1 MHENQMQSRKW
12 QLTINNPQDHGMTHD
27 EIIDR
32 AQKFNPSYMCLADEI
47 GEQGTYHTHV
57 FFCSSSPMRFSTV
70 KKRFPT
76 AHIDKA
82 YGTAQENRDY
92 IRKEGKW
99 AESRKS
105 ETSVE
110 GTFKEFGELPD
121 EASEKSPKYARLLQC
136 VKDGMSNKEIL
147 AIDPSFAFHLEHIDK
162 LRQDIR
168 F

>member
-1 MHENQMQSRKW
+1 MYENQMQSRKW

-57 FFCSSSPMRFSTV
+57 FFCSSSPMRFNTV

-92 IRKEGKW
+92 IRKEGK
-99 AESRKS
+99 
-105 ETSVE
+105 
-110 GTFKEFGELPD
+110 
-121 EASEKSPKYARLLQC
+121 
-136 VKDGMSNKEIL
+136 
-147 AIDPSFAFHLEHIDK
+147 
-162 LRQDIR
+162 
-168 F
+168 